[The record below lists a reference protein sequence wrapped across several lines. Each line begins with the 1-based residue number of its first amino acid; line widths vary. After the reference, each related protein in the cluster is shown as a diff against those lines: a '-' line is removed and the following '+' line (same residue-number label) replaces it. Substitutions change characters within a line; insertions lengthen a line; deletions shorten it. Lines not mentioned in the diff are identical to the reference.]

1 MPSFETLMRLARAR
15 NRDKDEHTSKRFLE
29 ILEVLRKYHVRDGI
43 TPDEA
48 VALLE
53 DLGTTFVKLG

>member
-29 ILEVLRKYHVRDGI
+29 VVEVLRKYHIRDGI
-43 TPDEA
+43 TPD
-48 VALLE
+48 
-53 DLGTTFVKLG
+53 